1 MSWAALARKIKDEAP
16 EGAFDVPKQIVL
28 SIEERPADDP
38 KGQHLDVENVRRLTI
53 ADLPPYNKGLLI
65 LDTNAFI
72 KGLDDYV
79 SLADA
84 LVTVPQVVQEIK
96 DRASREL
103 LERLPIKLV
112 ILDPSTESIR
122 RVMDM
127 AAKTGDA
134 GAMSRTD
141 VRLCALALECCMA
154 TNTLK
159 DSIVPSAPKVNPKAF
174 TQDQSIEEVREEV
187 SDDEEQPSEAQEE
200 DDGEGE
206 WITSTNI
213 KTIQSGS
220 AAGGNTFDGGVA
232 CATSD
237 FPMQN
242 TLLHLGVPIIGPR
255 GMRISEL
262 RLWLLRCHSCY
273 CIVHDTTRQF
283 CPDCGSGDTLR
294 RVNYVVQENGEKQLF
309 INFKRNLSTRGTKYN
324 LPKPRGGKN
333 GTNRGLVLRED
344 QLAHVIRGGKTSH
357 QAKTKIIEEDDDLA
371 AFGEATE
378 RKKFDISKPKEHSS
392 YHRYNVTERKKA
404 KAGTKK

>member
-16 EGAFDVPKQIVL
+16 EGAFDVPKQIVVA
-28 SIEERPADDP
+28 IEEAPADSQ
-38 KGQHLDVENVRRLTI
+38 KTQHLDVDNVQRLTI
-53 ADLPPYNKGLLI
+53 ADLPPYEKGLLI

-79 SLADA
+79 NIADA
-84 LVTVPQVVQEIK
+84 LVTVPQVIQEIK
-96 DRASREL
+96 DRASRDL
-103 LERLPIKLV
+103 LERLPVKLV
-112 ILDPSTESIR
+112 ILDPSTDSIR

-154 TNTLK
+154 TQSLK
-159 DSIVPSAPKVNPKAF
+159 NAFEPSAPKVNPRAF
-174 TQDQSIEEVREEV
+174 GQDSSIEEVREEV
-187 SDDEEQPSEAQEE
+187 SDDEVDADESEES
-200 DDGEGE
+200 DDGGGE
-206 WITSTNI
+206 WITSDNI
-213 KTIQSGS
+213 KKVQSGT
-220 AAGGNTFDGGVA
+220 AAGGNMFEGGVA

-242 TLLHLGVPIIGPR
+242 TLLHLGVPIVGPR

-262 RLWLLRCHSCY
+262 RLWLLRCHSCF

-309 INFKRNLSTRGTKYN
+309 INFKRHLSTRGTKYN
-324 LPKPRGGKN
+324 LPKPRGGKKRHQSWTCAPRRSTRSRN
-333 GTNRGLVLRED
+333 SRG
-344 QLAHVIRGGKTSH
+344 QIFAPS
-357 QAKTKIIEEDDDLA
+357 
-371 AFGEATE
+371 
-378 RKKFDISKPKEHSS
+378 
-392 YHRYNVTERKKA
+392 
-404 KAGTKK
+404 